1 MTGQLVEKLARLTGH
16 WDLGAPGRVPGCQD
30 GGVST
35 RTLVILRHA
44 KASTPEGVLDI
55 DRPLAARGQA
65 DAAAVG
71 AWLVQRDLLPDL
83 VLCSPSRRTRET
95 WHGVA
100 QALPI
105 APEVRYEKL
114 IYAASLD
121 DLFEVVR
128 SAETK
133 AATILVIGHNPGV
146 SQLSIALDRDNADRD
161 GLRTAAVAVH
171 TWPGDWS
178 DCAPDT
184 GTLTATHTA
193 RATA

>member
-1 MTGQLVEKLARLTGH
+1 
-16 WDLGAPGRVPGCQD
+16 
-30 GGVST
+30 VST

-44 KASTPEGVLDI
+44 KAATPEGVLDF
-55 DRPLAARGQA
+55 DRPLSARGQA
-65 DAAAVG
+65 DAAAAG
-71 AWLVQRDLLPDL
+71 AWLVQRDLVPEL

-95 WHGVA
+95 WHALA
-100 QALPI
+100 QALPV

-128 SAETK
+128 SAAPE
-133 AATILVIGHNPGV
+133 AATVLIIGHNPGL

-161 GLRTAAVAVH
+161 GLRTSAAAVH
-171 TWPGDWS
+171 TWHGDWS
-178 DCAPDT
+178 DCDPGT
-184 GTLTATHTA
+184 GTLTSTHTA